1 MTQQDLLSVALAM
14 AQGTNIKME
23 DSQCKCKFCGKA
35 FRQEKTLAV
44 HNCEKKRRHMQQNE
58 TGVQLGYQAYLKF
71 YEMTQ
76 GSSQSKTYSHFAES
90 PYYSAFVKF
99 GQYLVSIRAVNTTAF
114 ITWII
119 KANKKLDHWTK
130 DAIYDEWLYE
140 YLRKEHPNDALDR
153 TFAEMQRWADETGK
167 PFNVFFTEGAP
178 NKICNMIAYGRISPW
193 IIFNSTG
200 GVEFLSKLNEEQIA
214 LIYKNIDPEY
224 WQRKFLDY
232 VADVEFIKVVTAEA
246 NV

>member
-1 MTQQDLLSVALAM
+1 M
-14 AQGTNIKME
+14 
-23 DSQCKCKFCGKA
+23 
-35 FRQEKTLAV
+35 
-44 HNCEKKRRHMQQNE
+44 HNCEKKRRHLQQKE

-76 GSSQSKTYSHFAES
+76 GSSVSKTYDHFAES

-130 DAIYDEWLYE
+130 EAIYDEWLYD

-153 TFAEMQRWADETGK
+153 SFAEMQRWADESGK
-167 PFNVFFTEGAP
+167 TFNRLFVEGSP
-178 NKICNMIAYGRISPW
+178 NKICNMIVYGRMSPW
-193 IIFNSTG
+193 VVFNSAG
-200 GVEFLSKLNEEQIA
+200 GVDFLSKLNEEQLA
-214 LIYKNIDPEY
+214 MIYRFIDPEY

-232 VADVEFIKVVTAEA
+232 VADVEFIKLVCKEA